1 MLIKNLAAEEQQKES
16 IAVYSGMS
24 ASQLSKCKLCL
35 NIIEEHF
42 GSIVGCV
49 AKALLGHRPAS
60 LDEVLARTNGQ
71 LDGNRK
77 PVISNDSSLRLSRRQ
92 VMDALLV
99 LIQHSCVE
107 TTVMRSGNPPVSSGR
122 RCATNGVAESSWSG
136 RSGDQ
141 FSKRTK
147 YLYM

>member
-1 MLIKNLAAEEQQKES
+1 
-16 IAVYSGMS
+16 MS
-24 ASQLSKCKLCL
+24 ASQLPKSKLCI
-35 NIIEEHF
+35 NIVEEHF

-60 LDEVLARTNGQ
+60 LDEVIARTNGQ

-77 PVISNDSSLRLSRRQ
+77 PVISNDSTLRLSRRQ

-107 TTVMRSGNPPVSSGR
+107 TTVKIPGGPPTSSGR
-122 RCATNGVAESSWSG
+122 RCATNGSIESSLSG
-136 RSGDQ
+136 RSRGQ
-141 FSKRTK
+141 YSKRTR
-147 YLYM
+147 YLYG

>member
-1 MLIKNLAAEEQQKES
+1 
-16 IAVYSGMS
+16 MS
-24 ASQLSKCKLCL
+24 SSQLPKSRLCL

-49 AKALLGHRPAS
+49 AKALLGYRPAS

-71 LDGNRK
+71 LEGNKK
-77 PVISNDSSLRLSRRQ
+77 PVIGSDSTLRLSRRQ

-107 TTVMRSGNPPVSSGR
+107 TTVKRSGEPPVSSGHR
-122 RCATNGVAESSWSG
+122 GATNGGVESSSSG
-136 RSGDQ
+136 KSGDQ
-141 FSKRTK
+141 FSKRTR
-147 YLYM
+147 YLYRRVSE